1 LGVEG
6 GAQKQTL
13 KAVSFSCVSFPF
25 DNLLWLPILHS
36 ITQEMLYFFSMSEK
50 KNKQENIILNLKDKE
65 GREESYIIFFIDFFF
80 SLNYL

>member
-1 LGVEG
+1 M
-6 GAQKQTL
+6 
-13 KAVSFSCVSFPF
+13 
-25 DNLLWLPILHS
+25 HS

>member
-1 LGVEG
+1 M
-6 GAQKQTL
+6 
-13 KAVSFSCVSFPF
+13 
-25 DNLLWLPILHS
+25 HS

-50 KNKQENIILNLKDKE
+50 KNQENIILNLKDKE

>member
-1 LGVEG
+1 MGVEG

-50 KNKQENIILNLKDKE
+50 KNQENIILNLKDKE